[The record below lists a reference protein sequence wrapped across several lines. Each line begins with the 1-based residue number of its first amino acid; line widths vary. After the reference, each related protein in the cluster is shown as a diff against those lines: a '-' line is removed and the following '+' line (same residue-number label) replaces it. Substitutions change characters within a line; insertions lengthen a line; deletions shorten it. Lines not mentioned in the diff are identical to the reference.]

1 MNLVRVFNYSL
12 VIILFLMIALDLIGF
27 SIWGQ
32 VYDVHESNLGQVTIE
47 SYYHF
52 PRYILVYPAFFMN
65 DLFPGVV
72 EEKWFSFYVVFLYLV
87 IVVVLSKIYLKY
99 ASQVLR
105 IILTRD
111 VSFALFFL
119 VMSPL
124 LFILNGR
131 AIFGIFSAS
140 ILLYYF
146 SYFDSFSFFKKS
158 FLVFLSLF
166 TSMVSSGFVVI
177 AFFSLFVIDFMGTKF
192 FSKKGVIK
200 ILFYFLIITYLYD
213 FISFVFEKNISFFG
227 GGFEGVLNMLNH
239 GFGRIFIDFD
249 LFLIAMLSV
258 TLIVFILLNL
268 LIIPSSFFIEK
279 MHILIIFVLSFFV
292 GMFGYTSLAYAIPSF
307 ILLFLN
313 LISKKRIEQR
323 KLF

>member
-1 MNLVRVFNYSL
+1 MKLVRVFNYSL
-12 VIILFLMIALDLIGF
+12 VIILFLMVALDLIGF
-27 SIWGQ
+27 SIWRQ
-32 VYDVHESNLGQVTIE
+32 VYDVHESNLGQFTIA

-65 DLFPGVV
+65 DFFPGVG
-72 EEKWFSFYVVFLYLV
+72 EEKWFSFYVIFLYLV
-87 IVVVLSKIYLKY
+87 IVAVLSKIYLKY
-99 ASQVLR
+99 ASKVLR
-105 IILTRD
+105 TVLTRD
-111 VSFALFFL
+111 VSFSLFFL

-158 FLVFLSLF
+158 FLIFLSLF

-177 AFFSLFVIDFMGTKF
+177 AFSSLFVVDFMKTNF
-192 FSKKGVIK
+192 FTKKGGIK
-200 ILFYFLIITYLYD
+200 ILFYFLIATYSYD

-227 GGFEGVLNMLNH
+227 GGFEGVVNMLNH
-239 GFGRIFIDFD
+239 GLGRIFMEFDF
-249 LFLIAMLSV
+249 LLSVMLSV

-268 LIIPSSFFIEK
+268 LIIPRSFFIEK
-279 MHILIIFVLSFFV
+279 MHILIIFVVSFIV
-292 GMFGYTSLAYAIPSF
+292 GIFGYTSLAYALPSF

-313 LISKKRIEQR
+313 LISKNRVEQMR
-323 KLF
+323 VF